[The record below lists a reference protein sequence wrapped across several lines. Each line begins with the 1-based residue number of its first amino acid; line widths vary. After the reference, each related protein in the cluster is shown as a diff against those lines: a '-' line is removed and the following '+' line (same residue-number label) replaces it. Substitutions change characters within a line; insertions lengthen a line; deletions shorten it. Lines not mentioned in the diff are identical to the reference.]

1 MGEFFV
7 SFEVMGTVSFFHLIG
22 NNLAQRCTHT
32 HTSGGRGGG
41 REQGQP
47 ATTNN
52 GETKGQNN
60 KGRKQAR
67 EHTTRRQNTGRKTG
81 WHAEEQSAQSKTGN
95 KAKPQQRENW
105 SRTAQGRN
113 KQTSKVWAGGE
124 GFAAGHYL
132 SKTKKPGDSRVR
144 QLLICRWFWKK
155 YIPDETGQKTCVKD
169 MNVEH
174 YDYNIHEHCRTILS
188 LTNYIWYLL
197 GDENKLNRIMAVYC
211 RDIVEFVFCVFGVI
225 EPMTTSHRK
234 LSDVSNL
241 FQLTLILMEA
251 PSRTQCNK
259 QQKCKNK

>member
-1 MGEFFV
+1 MGN
-7 SFEVMGTVSFFHLIG
+7 VSFFQLIC

-67 EHTTRRQNTGRKTG
+67 EHTTRRQNKGRKTG

-113 KQTSKVWAGGE
+113 NHTSKVWAGGRGVCSRSLFVKTQKARWLSSPTAIDLQVVLE
-124 GFAAGHYL
+124 EIYTWWNWTENMRQGH
-132 SKTKKPGDSRVR
+132 
-144 QLLICRWFWKK
+144 
-155 YIPDETGQKTCVKD
+155 E
-169 MNVEH
+169 
-174 YDYNIHEHCRTILS
+174 CRTLW
-188 LTNYIWYLL
+188 L
-197 GDENKLNRIMAVYC
+197 
-211 RDIVEFVFCVFGVI
+211 
-225 EPMTTSHRK
+225 
-234 LSDVSNL
+234 
-241 FQLTLILMEA
+241 
-251 PSRTQCNK
+251 
-259 QQKCKNK
+259 

>member
-1 MGEFFV
+1 MQVFFQLV
-7 SFEVMGTVSFFHLIG
+7 C

-32 HTSGGRGGG
+32 HKRGEGR
-41 REQGQP
+41 REGTRTASHNQQRG
-47 ATTNN
+47 NKR
-52 GETKGQNN
+52 TKQQ
-60 KGRKQAR
+60 RQKQAR
-67 EHTTRRQNTGRKTG
+67 EHTTRRQNKGRKTG

-113 KQTSKVWAGGE
+113 EHTSKVWAGGE

-132 SKTKKPGDSRVR
+132 SKPKKPGDSRVR

-174 YDYNIHEHCRTILS
+174 YDYNSHEHCRTILS
-188 LTNYIWYLL
+188 LTISDICY
-197 GDENKLNRIMAVYC
+197 ENKLNRIMAVYC

-234 LSDVSNL
+234 LSEVSNL
-241 FQLTLILMEA
+241 FQLTLSLMEA
-251 PSRTQCNK
+251 PSGAQCNK
-259 QQKCKNK
+259 QQKV